1 MAEHY
6 YSTKSVLNWVIA
18 HYFYGATHYTWLAN
32 CFYPYGQGNPKSS
45 NPLLN
50 YQDLYQPWKDA
61 DPFDKFI
68 ASSRINLIK
77 GIMRKEKDGALSAA
91 QGAALRDICDKIST
105 LFFYPI
111 VFRVDLDRIAADR
124 RIVANSGLRGSSEYL
139 VQDLQESEFD
149 ILFLDFSADADF
161 AALAA
166 GIMGSGGYID
176 SYQVMD
182 ILERRK
188 NVGT

>member
-1 MAEHY
+1 MAEY
-6 YSTKSVLNWVIA
+6 YYGTKSVLDWAIA
-18 HYFYGATHYTWLAN
+18 HYFYGATHYTWIAN

-68 ASSRINLIK
+68 GSSRINLIK
-77 GIMRKEKDGALSAA
+77 GIIGKEKDGTLSAA
-91 QGAALRDICDKIST
+91 YAAALRDICDKIST

-111 VFRVDLDRIAADR
+111 VFRVDLDRISVER

-139 VQDLQESEFD
+139 VRDLQENEFD
-149 ILFLDFSADADF
+149 ILFLDFTADADF
-161 AALAA
+161 ATIITDVVR
-166 GIMGSGGYID
+166 GGGYVD